1 MHTVIKPWYCTTR
14 LISILIY
21 FTSFLSNLNCPNIR
35 SLIFSAIWSL
45 SLGAGLN
52 EGDFLVNN
60 STDTSPDDEN
70 WTRPL
75 PRPSATAADQL
86 TPPISCI
93 SLHFILM
100 HWWGKD
106 WNFLSSTLMASILTK
121 ACQPQSTY
129 STSIYTNFKLI

>member
-1 MHTVIKPWYCTTR
+1 MKPWYYIAW
-14 LISILIY
+14 LITILFY
-21 FTSFLSNLNCPNIR
+21 FISFLSNLNCPNIR
-35 SLIFSAIWSL
+35 SLIFIDTWSF
-45 SLGAGLN
+45 SLGTGLN

-60 STDTSPDDEN
+60 STDTSPDDAN

-106 WNFLSSTLMASILTK
+106 WNCVSSTLI
-121 ACQPQSTY
+121 QSCNEDLRRFFPDNAPSDKDSY
-129 STSIYTNFKLI
+129 WVMQDL